1 MKLAIIYRPKTPA
14 PLDAMPDMIG
24 GMSAW
29 VEQHAAKMET
39 LYFFAGGGGFGVLD
53 IDDAADAYRLM
64 AEHPFTQYADVEV
77 RPVVDPETA
86 LRTLQEV
93 AAARAGG

>member
-1 MKLAIIYRPKTPA
+1 MKIAIIYRPKTPP
-14 PLDAMPDMIG
+14 PLDALPDMID

-39 LYFFAGGGGFGVLD
+39 LYFFASGGGFGVLD
-53 IDDAADAYRLM
+53 IDDAAQAHRLM

-86 LRTLQEV
+86 LATLQEV

>member
-1 MKLAIIYRPKTPA
+1 MKVAIIYRPKTPP
-14 PLDAMPDMIG
+14 PLDALPEMLG
-24 GMSAW
+24 GMGAW

-39 LYFFAGGGGFGVLD
+39 LYFFAGGGGLGILD

-64 AEHPFTQYADVEV
+64 AEHPFTFYADVEV
-77 RPVVDPETA
+77 RPVVDPGTA

-93 AAARAGG
+93 AEARAGG